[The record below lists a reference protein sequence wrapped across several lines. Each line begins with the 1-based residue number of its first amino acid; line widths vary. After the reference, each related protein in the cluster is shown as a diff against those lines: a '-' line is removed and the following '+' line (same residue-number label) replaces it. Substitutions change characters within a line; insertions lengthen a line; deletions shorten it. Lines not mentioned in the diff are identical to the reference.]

1 MQQFHR
7 WAHWTKLPCLLVIGL
22 SCNPLSFASA
32 APTDSQRFADWCNNS
47 AQLKPSQGE
56 TIAALLKQLG
66 TTDCQQAEQLLK
78 ANAGLSLQGQAIS
91 DLSPLVTL
99 PHLTNLNLTD
109 NQIKD
114 LSPLSHLPNLS
125 FLLAGRNQIKDVSPL
140 AKLPN
145 LSYVVLDLNQI
156 EDVSI
161 LTPLQKLTSL
171 NLLSNPIQKKLC
183 PVTPSSVCLF
193 SDEAQDQFAT
203 AEQQY
208 QQGNLRLALQSFQTL
223 QDTYKLNSDRH
234 KLGDTLNRLGD
245 IHQQLGNYPKALAT
259 YKQAFQLRQEITD
272 ESGIVVSLTSLASVY
287 ERLAL
292 YPKAQD
298 LLQQASV
305 SLRNQNPFRL
315 DGGGVYEHAKEEALL
330 YGWQARLFIRQGQQ
344 AKALKALDKAQGLF
358 DNIPPAFPNKRFH
371 ERLIMETRGAA
382 LLGLGQANK
391 AVTVLQ
397 SALDV
402 ATEIEDQAG
411 MASTLNLLG
420 KAYRHQGND
429 KQSLKVF
436 RQALSIN
443 KVIENQPGVGLT
455 HHNMGETWLQAKD
468 YSKAS
473 TALAKAVEIWEAL
486 RPGLTNA
493 NKVSLF
499 ETQVMTYS
507 YLQTA
512 LIALEKPDQALE
524 VAERGR
530 ARAFIELLA
539 SRIGADS
546 SRQFQ
551 QPSPPTIDQIRN
563 IARSQKATLVE
574 YSLLPEQ
581 LLIWVITPDGL
592 VSLRQVDLNKLSEQ
606 SQQSLPQMVAEARQA
621 MEMGTG
627 TDMMSLSLDGLPVAQ
642 SPNHLSQLHQVLI
655 DPIADLLPKN
665 ADERVI
671 FIPHRELF
679 MVPFPALE
687 GEDGPLIARHTML
700 TAPSIQ
706 LLHYTEQRRKQLQQ
720 SPRKALV
727 VGNPDMPHIS
737 PGVDLPAEPLLPL
750 PGAEQEAVKIASLL
764 DTSALTGSDA
774 TESLVTE
781 QMSKAPV
788 IHLATHGLLEELKHL
803 GFSIPGAIALT
814 PSAQQ
819 NDGLLTTSE
828 ILNLDLQAELVVLS
842 ACNTGVGTIT
852 GDGVI
857 GLSRALMASGAP
869 SLIVSLWAVP
879 DAPTA
884 NLMTE
889 FYTHWQQNPDKAQ
902 ALRHA
907 MLKTREQHPD
917 PRDWAAF
924 SLMGQAE

>member
-1 MQQFHR
+1 MHQSYR
-7 WAHWTKLPCLLVIGL
+7 WTHWAKLPCLLVIGL
-22 SCNPLSFASA
+22 SLHPLSSASA
-32 APTDSQRFADWCNNS
+32 APDSKGFADWCQNVS
-47 AQLKPSQGE
+47 QLKPEQQH
-56 TIAALLKQLG
+56 TVLALLKVAA
-66 TTDCQQAEQLLK
+66 TEDCQEAEQVLQ
-78 ANAGLSLQGQAIS
+78 ASPGLNLQSQGIT
-91 DLSPLVTL
+91 DLSPLQAL
-99 PHLTNLNLTD
+99 PHLSNLNLTD
-109 NQIKD
+109 NKIKD
-114 LSPLSHLPNLS
+114 IHPLSYLPNLN
-125 FLLAGRNQIKDVSPL
+125 FLLAGRNQIEDVTPL
-140 AKLPN
+140 AQLPH
-145 LSYVVLDLNQI
+145 LSYVVLDQNQI
-156 EDVSI
+156 QDVSG

-171 NLLSNPIQKKLC
+171 NVLSNPIQKKHC
-183 PVTPSSVCLF
+183 PVAPSSVCLF
-193 SDEAQDQFAT
+193 SDDAQDQFAA

-208 QQGNLRLALQSFQTL
+208 QQGNLRLALQSFQAL
-223 QDTYKLNSDRH
+223 QTTYQQSSDRH
-234 KLGDTLNRLGD
+234 KYGDTLNRLGD

-259 YKQAFQLRQEITD
+259 YQQALQLRQEITD
-272 ESGIVVSLTSLASVY
+272 ESGIVVSLTSLATVY

-292 YPKAQD
+292 YTKAQE

-330 YGWQARLFIRQGQQ
+330 YGWQARLLNRLGEHD
-344 AKALKALDKAQGLF
+344 KALKALDKAQGLF

-371 ERLIMETRGAA
+371 ERLIMETRGAT
-382 LLGLGQANK
+382 LLGLGQTDAATTTLK
-391 AVTVLQ
+391 

-420 KAYRHQGND
+420 KAHRQQGQA
-429 KQSLKVF
+429 KQALKVF

-443 KVIENQPGVGLT
+443 QAIDHQPGVGLT
-455 HHNMGETWLQAKD
+455 HHHMGETWLQTKD
-468 YSKAS
+468 YAQAS
-473 TALAKAVEIWEAL
+473 TALAKAVEIWESL
-486 RPGLTNA
+486 RPGLTDA

-499 ETQVMTYS
+499 ETQVMTYAH
-507 YLQTA
+507 LQTA
-512 LIALEKPDQALE
+512 LIAQKQSDQALE

-530 ARAFIELLA
+530 ARAFVELLA

-546 SRQFQ
+546 SSQFQ
-551 QPSPPTIDQIRN
+551 QPNPPTLDQIRT

-592 VSLRQVDLNKLSEQ
+592 VSLRQVDLKELSEQ
-606 SQQSLPQMVAEARQA
+606 SQRSLPQLVAEARQA
-621 MEMGTG
+621 MEAGAG
-627 TDMMSLSLDGLPVAQ
+627 NDVMSLSLDGLPVAE
-642 SPNHLSQLHQVLI
+642 SPDHLRQLHQVLI
-655 DPIADLLPKN
+655 DPIADLLPNN

-687 GEDGPLIARHTML
+687 GDDGPLIARHTLL

-720 SPRKALV
+720 SPKKALV
-727 VGNPDMPHIS
+727 VGNPVMPHIS
-737 PGVDLPAEPLLPL
+737 PGVDLPAEPLVPL
-750 PGAEQEAVKIASLL
+750 PGAEQEAVKIATLL
-764 DTSALTGSDA
+764 NTSPLTGSDA
-774 TESLVTE
+774 TEALVTE
-781 QMSKAPV
+781 RMSNAPV
-788 IHLATHGLLEELKHL
+788 VHLATHGLLEELKHL

-814 PSAQQ
+814 PSNQQ

-842 ACNTGVGTIT
+842 ACNTGVGNIT

-857 GLSRALMASGAP
+857 GLSRALMASGTP

-889 FYTHWQQNPDKAQ
+889 FYTHWQQNTDKAQ

>member
-1 MQQFHR
+1 MRQSYC
-7 WAHWTKLPCLLVIGL
+7 WAHWTKLLYLLVIGL
-22 SCNPLSFASA
+22 SFHPLSSASA

-47 AQLKPSQGE
+47 AQLKPSQRA
-56 TIAALLKQLG
+56 TISALLKQLD

-78 ANAGLSLQGQAIS
+78 ANPGLSLQGQGIS
-91 DLSPLVTL
+91 DLSPLATL

-114 LSPLSHLPNLS
+114 LSPLSHLSNLN
-125 FLLAGRNQIKDVSPL
+125 FLLAGRNQIEDVSPL

-156 EDVSI
+156 KDVSM
-161 LTPLQKLTSL
+161 LTPLQKLTAL
-171 NLLSNPIQKKLC
+171 NVLSNPIQKKLC
-183 PVTPSSVCLF
+183 PVVPSSICLF
-193 SDEAQDQFAT
+193 SDEAQDQFAA

-223 QDTYKLNSDRH
+223 QSTYQQISDRH

-245 IHQQLGNYPKALAT
+245 IHQQLGNYPKALTT
-259 YKQAFQLRQEITD
+259 YEQAFQLRQEITD

-292 YPKAQD
+292 YAKAQD

-330 YGWQARLFIRQGQQ
+330 YGWQARLFIHQGQQ

-371 ERLIMETRGAA
+371 ERLIRETRGAA
-382 LLGLGQANK
+382 LLGLGQTGT

-397 SALDV
+397 SALEV

-420 KAYRHQGND
+420 KAYRQQGNS
-429 KQSLKVF
+429 KQALKVF
-436 RQALSIN
+436 RQALSIHQS
-443 KVIENQPGVGLT
+443 IENQPGVGLT
-455 HHNMGETWLQAKD
+455 HHNMGETWLQSKD
-468 YSKAS
+468 YAKAS
-473 TALAKAVEIWEAL
+473 TALAKAVEIWESL
-486 RPGLTNA
+486 RPGLTDA

-499 ETQVMTYS
+499 ETQVITYS

-524 VAERGR
+524 VAEQGR
-530 ARAFIELLA
+530 ARAFVELLA

-546 SRQFQ
+546 SSQFQ
-551 QPSPPTIDQIRN
+551 QPSPPTINQIRN
-563 IARSQKATLVE
+563 IARTQKATLVE

-592 VSLRQVDLNKLSEQ
+592 VSLRPVDLKELSEQ

-621 MEMGTG
+621 MEMGAG
-627 TDMMSLSLDGLPVAQ
+627 TDVMSLSLDGLPVAQ
-642 SPNHLSQLHQVLI
+642 SPDHLRQLHQILI
-655 DPIADLLPKN
+655 DPIADLLPKDT
-665 ADERVI
+665 DERVI

-687 GEDGPLIARHTML
+687 GEDGPLITRHTML

-706 LLHYTEQRRKQLQQ
+706 LLHYTEQRKRQLQQ
-720 SPRKALV
+720 SPQKALV

-774 TESLVTE
+774 TEALVTE
-781 QMSKAPV
+781 RMAKAPV

-814 PSAQQ
+814 PSAKL

-907 MLKTREQHPD
+907 VLKTREQHPD

>member
-1 MQQFHR
+1 MHPSSFR
-7 WAHWTKLPCLLVIGL
+7 ARFSALFGL
-22 SCNPLSFASA
+22 GIALHPLSSA
-32 APTDSQRFADWCNNS
+32 NAVPKKQFSDWCTNIV
-47 AQLKPSQGE
+47 QLEPGQRHTVTTLLKIAKTKDCSEAEQILGSNPELNLQSQGI
-56 TIAALLKQLG
+56 T
-66 TTDCQQAEQLLK
+66 
-78 ANAGLSLQGQAIS
+78 
-91 DLSPLVTL
+91 DLSPLKSL
-99 PHLTNLNLTD
+99 PHLSNLNLMD

-156 EDVSI
+156 QDVSM

-223 QDTYKLNSDRH
+223 QNTYKQNSDRH

-259 YKQAFQLRQEITD
+259 YEQAFQLRQEITD

-292 YPKAQD
+292 YPKAQN

-315 DGGGVYEHAKEEALL
+315 DGGGIYEHAKEEALL
-330 YGWQARLFIRQGQQ
+330 HGWQARLFIHQGQQ

-371 ERLIMETRGAA
+371 ERLILETRGAA
-382 LLGLGQANK
+382 LLGLGQTDT

-397 SALDV
+397 SALAV

-420 KAYRHQGND
+420 KAYRQQGNA
-429 KQSLKVF
+429 KQALKVF
-436 RQALSIN
+436 RQALGIN
-443 KVIENQPGVGLT
+443 QVIENQPGVGLT

-468 YSKAS
+468 YDQAR
-473 TALAKAVEIWEAL
+473 TALAKAVEIWESL
-486 RPGLTNA
+486 RPGLTDA

-499 ETQVMTYS
+499 ETQVITYS

-530 ARAFIELLA
+530 ARAFVELLA

-546 SRQFQ
+546 SSQFQ

-592 VSLRQVDLNKLSEQ
+592 VSLRQVDLKALSEQ

-642 SPNHLSQLHQVLI
+642 SPDHLSQLHQVLI

-720 SPRKALV
+720 SPQKALV

-774 TESLVTE
+774 TEALVTQ
-781 QMSKAPV
+781 QMAKAPV

>member
-1 MQQFHR
+1 MRPSSFR
-7 WAHWTKLPCLLVIGL
+7 ARFSALFGL
-22 SCNPLSFASA
+22 GIALHPLSSA
-32 APTDSQRFADWCNNS
+32 NAVPKKQFSDWCTNIV
-47 AQLKPSQGE
+47 QLEPGQRHTVTTLLKIAKTKDCSEAEQILGSNPELNLQSQGI
-56 TIAALLKQLG
+56 T
-66 TTDCQQAEQLLK
+66 
-78 ANAGLSLQGQAIS
+78 
-91 DLSPLVTL
+91 DLSPLKSL
-99 PHLTNLNLTD
+99 PHLSNLNLMD

-156 EDVSI
+156 QDVSM

-208 QQGNLRLALQSFQTL
+208 QQGNLRLALQSFQVL
-223 QDTYKLNSDRH
+223 QTTYKQNSDRH

-245 IHQQLGNYPKALAT
+245 IHQQMGNYPKALAT
-259 YKQAFQLRQEITD
+259 YEQAFQLRQKITD

-371 ERLIMETRGAA
+371 ERLILETRGAA
-382 LLGLGQANK
+382 LLGLGQPEA
-391 AVTVLQ
+391 AATILE
-397 SALDV
+397 SALNV
-402 ATEIEDQAG
+402 ATDIEDQAG

-420 KAYRHQGND
+420 KAYRHQGNA
-429 KQSLKVF
+429 KQALKAF
-436 RQALSIN
+436 RQALTIN
-443 KVIENQPGVGLT
+443 QTIENQPGVGLT
-455 HHNMGETWLQAKD
+455 HHNIGETWLQTKD

-473 TALAKAVEIWEAL
+473 NALAKAVAIWESL
-486 RPGLTNA
+486 RPGLTDA

-499 ETQVMTYS
+499 ETQVITYS

-530 ARAFIELLA
+530 ARAFVELLS

-546 SRQFQ
+546 SSQFQ

-592 VSLRQVDLNKLSEQ
+592 VSLRQVDLKALSEQ

-642 SPNHLSQLHQVLI
+642 SPDHLSQLHQVLI
-655 DPIADLLPKN
+655 NPIADLLPKN

-706 LLHYTEQRRKQLQQ
+706 LLHYTEQRRKQLLQ
-720 SPRKALV
+720 SPQKALV
-727 VGNPDMPHIS
+727 VGNPDMPHLS
-737 PGVDLPAEPLLPL
+737 PGIDLPAEPLLPL
-750 PGAEQEAVKIASLL
+750 PGAEQEAVEIASLL
-764 DTSALTGSDA
+764 DTSPLTGAEA
-774 TESLVTE
+774 TEALVTKR
-781 QMSKAPV
+781 MSKAPV

-814 PSAQQ
+814 PSTQQ

>member
-1 MQQFHR
+1 M
-7 WAHWTKLPCLLVIGL
+7 T
-22 SCNPLSFASA
+22 
-32 APTDSQRFADWCNNS
+32 T
-47 AQLKPSQGE
+47 
-56 TIAALLKQLG
+56 LLKIAE
-66 TTDCQQAEQLLK
+66 TEDCLEAEQVLGS
-78 ANAGLSLQGQAIS
+78 NPGLSLQSQDIT
-91 DLSPLVTL
+91 DLSPLRSL
-99 PHLTNLNLTD
+99 PHLSNLNLMD

-114 LSPLSHLPNLS
+114 LSPLSYLSNLS
-125 FLLAGRNQIKDVSPL
+125 FLLAGRNQIVDVSPL
-140 AKLPN
+140 AQLSN

-156 EDVSI
+156 QDVSM

-171 NLLSNPIQKKLC
+171 NLLSNPIQDKLC

-208 QQGNLRLALQSFQTL
+208 QQGNLRLALQSFKTL
-223 QDTYKLNSDRH
+223 QSTYQQNSDRH
-234 KLGDTLNRLGD
+234 KQGDSLNRLGD
-245 IHQQLGNYPKALAT
+245 IYHQLGNYPQALAT
-259 YKQAFQLRQEITD
+259 HKQALQLRKDITD
-272 ESGIVVSLTSLASVY
+272 ESGIVVSLTGLASVY

-292 YPKAQD
+292 YTKAQD

-305 SLRNQNPFRL
+305 SLGHQNPFRL
-315 DGGGVYEHAKEEALL
+315 DGGGVYEHTKEEALL

-344 AKALKALDKAQGLF
+344 TQALKALDKAQGLF
-358 DNIPPAFPNKRFH
+358 NNIPPAFPNKRFH

-382 LLGLGQANK
+382 LLGLGQPEA
-391 AVTVLQ
+391 AATILE
-397 SALDV
+397 SALNV
-402 ATEIEDQAG
+402 ATDIEDQAG

-420 KAYRHQGND
+420 KAYRHQGNA
-429 KQSLKVF
+429 KQALKAF
-436 RQALSIN
+436 RQALTIN
-443 KVIENQPGVGLT
+443 QTIENQPGVGLT
-455 HHNMGETWLQAKD
+455 HHNIGETWLQTED

-473 TALAKAVEIWEAL
+473 NALAKAVAIWESL
-486 RPGLTNA
+486 RPGLTDT

-499 ETQVMTYS
+499 ETQVITYS

-512 LIALEKPDQALE
+512 LIALEKTDQALE

-530 ARAFIELLA
+530 ARAFVELLA

-546 SRQFQ
+546 PSQFQ

-592 VSLRQVDLNKLSEQ
+592 VSLRQVDLKELSEQ
-606 SQQSLPQMVAEARQA
+606 SQQSLSQMVAEARQA
-621 MEMGTG
+621 MEMGAD
-627 TDMMSLSLDGLPVAQ
+627 TDVMSLSLDGLPVAQ
-642 SPNHLSQLHQVLI
+642 SPDHLSQLHQVLI
-655 DPIADLLPKN
+655 DPIADLLPTN

-687 GEDGPLIARHTML
+687 GKNGPLIARHTML

-720 SPRKALV
+720 SPQKALV
-727 VGNPDMPHIS
+727 VGNPDMPHLSAGI
-737 PGVDLPAEPLLPL
+737 DLPAEPLLPL
-750 PGAEQEAVKIASLL
+750 PGAEQEAVEIASLL
-764 DTSALTGSDA
+764 DTSPLTGAEA
-774 TESLVTE
+774 TEALVTE
-781 QMSKAPV
+781 RMSKAPV